1 MTKRLG
7 GLIITAFVA
16 CFVSIALTAIAAAQP
31 PDKKED
37 PQSNPPPPPATAP
50 EATTPPKP
58 TNFPDAA
65 QMERDNKL
73 KESLQGAIFEG
84 TWQMT
89 GEGGLAGAAP
99 LSGAHH
105 EKYAISNALKGAGDN
120 WVITARIQFAEK
132 DVQIPVPVR
141 IIWAGNTPVITLDE
155 MALPLLGSYSA
166 RVMIH
171 EGFYSGIWYS
181 KAKNYGGVMSGR
193 IRKAT
198 AADVE
203 AKPVEPKPV
212 EAKPV
217 EGKPVGEK
225 PTQPATPAQPAN
237 PSKPPPFPNPP
248 PTPAKIRRAENDE
261 VAGYSAS

>member
-1 MTKRLG
+1 MTQSSR

-16 CFVSIALTAIAAAQP
+16 LFMSIAITAIAAAQP

-37 PQSNPPPPPATAP
+37 PQSNPPAPPAAAP

-58 TNFPDAA
+58 TNIPDAA
-65 QMERDNKL
+65 QTERDNKL

-141 IIWAGNTPVITLDE
+141 IIWAGNTPVFTLDD

-171 EGFYSGIWYS
+171 ESFYSGIWYS

-198 AADVE
+198 TAELED
-203 AKPVEPKPV
+203 KPVQP
-212 EAKPV
+212 KPV

-225 PTQPATPAQPAN
+225 PSSPVPPAQPAN
-237 PSKPPPFPNPP
+237 PSKPPPFPTPP
-248 PTPAKIRRAENDE
+248 PTPAKNP
-261 VAGYSAS
+261 